1 MSRVLIVDDSA
12 MDRELVASILQSKNE
27 IEIIQASSA
36 RKALDM
42 IRREPPDLVL
52 TDLIMPEMDGLA
64 LTEVIRKDY
73 PALPV
78 VLITAHGNED
88 TVVKAL
94 RTGATSYVPK
104 RDLFNDLIPT
114 VTGVLEITQATQQ
127 QQKVLSCLVQTETRY
142 VLGSETELIQ
152 PLTAE
157 IHRNLVHMRLGD
169 ENEGVHVA
177 VALYEAIMNA
187 MYHGNLGLGSDLL
200 QQQSS
205 AYWDLAA
212 KRRHQKPYRDRKVY
226 ITIKQ
231 THTEA
236 IYIVRDEG
244 EGFNPNAVA
253 NPTENENLDK
263 LSGRGLLLI
272 RTFMADV
279 FHNDS
284 GNEITMIFR
293 KK

>member
-78 VLITAHGNED
+78 ILITAHGNED

-212 KRRHQKPYRDRKVY
+212 KRRHQKPYRDRKV
-226 ITIKQ
+226 
-231 THTEA
+231 
-236 IYIVRDEG
+236 
-244 EGFNPNAVA
+244 
-253 NPTENENLDK
+253 
-263 LSGRGLLLI
+263 
-272 RTFMADV
+272 
-279 FHNDS
+279 
-284 GNEITMIFR
+284 
-293 KK
+293 

>member
-78 VLITAHGNED
+78 ILITAHGNED

-142 VLGSETELIQ
+142 VLGSETELIP

-157 IHRNLVHMRLGD
+157 IHRNLVHIWG
-169 ENEGVHVA
+169 
-177 VALYEAIMNA
+177 
-187 MYHGNLGLGSDLL
+187 
-200 QQQSS
+200 
-205 AYWDLAA
+205 
-212 KRRHQKPYRDRKVY
+212 
-226 ITIKQ
+226 
-231 THTEA
+231 
-236 IYIVRDEG
+236 
-244 EGFNPNAVA
+244 
-253 NPTENENLDK
+253 
-263 LSGRGLLLI
+263 
-272 RTFMADV
+272 
-279 FHNDS
+279 
-284 GNEITMIFR
+284 
-293 KK
+293 

>member
-78 VLITAHGNED
+78 ILITAHGNED

-142 VLGSETELIQ
+142 VLGSETELIP

-187 MYHGNLGLGSDLL
+187 MYHGNLGLGSDLR

-212 KRRHQKPYRDRKVY
+212 KRRHQKPYRDRKV
-226 ITIKQ
+226 
-231 THTEA
+231 
-236 IYIVRDEG
+236 
-244 EGFNPNAVA
+244 
-253 NPTENENLDK
+253 
-263 LSGRGLLLI
+263 
-272 RTFMADV
+272 
-279 FHNDS
+279 
-284 GNEITMIFR
+284 
-293 KK
+293 